1 MGNGESE
8 TNLNNL
14 LSQYTSDY
22 STDRAEFGVATAGEI
37 FRNEI
42 TRNVA
47 FCRHLLLELEELVRI
62 SVVMGT
68 ARIGSILVP
77 ECLQG
82 CILEGWQ

>member
-1 MGNGESE
+1 MENHK

-14 LSQYTSDY
+14 LSQYASDY
-22 STDRAEFGVATAGEI
+22 SADWAEFRVATAGEI

-42 TRNVA
+42 TRNVE
-47 FCRHLLLELEELVRI
+47 FCCHLLFELEEFVRI
-62 SVVMGT
+62 GIVMGT

-82 CILEGWQ
+82 CRWQ